1 MKPSA
6 YFIALQAFLL
16 TLPEFVHS
24 SPSPPADSLH
34 YCLPFDFDQWQ
45 QEPPAAKRMADRDVG
60 EPRTVRMIY
69 FLPNDRSYQAG
80 VVDSMKTTIRRL
92 QTFYAG
98 QMHAHGHG
106 EKTFRFE
113 TDDQGE
119 PLVHRVDG
127 QHPDSHYLDDT
138 MATVLEEIIGI
149 FDLTENVYLVVID
162 NSIRGIGSNGS
173 TSGGIATSRGKT
185 GGVAVFSEEFR
196 FALAAHELTH
206 AFGLK
211 WHDFRKDEYILSYGY
226 YADRLSD
233 CSAGFLAV
241 HPYFNPAVEAQAG
254 PVPAIER
261 VSPVTYP
268 GGAESVFVE
277 LKVNDPDGLHQV
289 FLFVLTDSFFLSGTD
304 FGPRFLEVK
313 ACRAMA
319 GEEEAVVEFDF
330 DGSRP
335 SNVSINLSNSL
346 VHPITVMAVDTGG
359 NAGWTSFDLRELSAQ
374 HVATLTGV
382 GEVRSV
388 SFSTDGKSLASATEN
403 GVEVRDVETRQ
414 DLAFLEQTGEVRS
427 VAFTSDGTKLAS
439 GSTDGTIELWET
451 AAWSNIATLESQDPI
466 SSVAFSPDGTTVAA
480 GTSEE
485 IELWDVESG
494 THTVTFEGPGA
505 RTTSVSFS
513 PNGTTLASGSED
525 RTVRIWDVAAGTHT
539 ATLEGHSQRVLSVAF
554 SPDGTLASGSGDGTV
569 KLWDVSSQTNTAT
582 LSRYPGGGTHSGG
595 VTSISFSPDGETL
608 ASGSWDNTA
617 KLWDVLTEKE
627 VATLSGHT
635 GGITSVAFSPD
646 GSMLASGS
654 LDNTIKL
661 WDASQRFQPR
671 PRKLVKVSGDNQE
684 ESPGSD
690 LADPLVVEVR
700 DQYGNPLQDIP
711 VTFSIRSGGGKLGGG
726 RFREEVVVTDPDGLA
741 QSILTL
747 GPNPAKNTVEATV
760 PGLEPVPFH
769 SVGVGPPETLA
780 DENYPRWHLPD
791 GAVARLGKGRL
802 SQSDRAI
809 AFSQGGKRLA
819 AVSAIGIWVY
829 DTATFR
835 PQAFFPTSLNRFGSL
850 GFSPDGILAFSGA
863 DGERMTRLWDPG
875 TGEVITTLE
884 DTRSSPVFS
893 PDGNILATR
902 SLDGTIKLWDV
913 ETGEEATTL
922 KGNTVGGYV
931 LAFSPDGSILA
942 SGWGDHALR
951 LWNLETGETMATL
964 EGLADVVESLAFSPD
979 GTLLA
984 SGSRDGT
991 VQLWDVGTG
1000 TNSILGRSGW
1010 VKSVA
1015 FSPDGNILASASAGA
1030 VMLWDVATETNT
1042 AILKGRGSVS
1052 CLAFSPDGTLASGS
1066 WAGGTIMLWDL
1077 TTGRAAILEGHR
1089 DGFRSVAFSPDGTT
1103 LASSGSANS
1112 DRTIMLWEVAT
1123 GLQTGLLDGH
1133 KTTVGSVAFSPDGKT
1148 LASGSGD
1155 RTIKLWEV
1163 ATGANSATLE
1173 ENEWISAVA
1182 FSPDGATLASGSG
1195 GTVKLWDVA
1204 ARTITLTLGGHRG
1217 GVGAVAFSP
1226 DGNTLASSAG
1236 YHVKLWD
1243 VATGTLSATL
1253 ETTPEGEW
1261 AGPRPI
1267 AFSPDGRILAFYGYW
1282 RGKGRRA
1289 VRLWDV
1295 GSRQPTAILEGG
1307 HTNQVTS
1314 LAFSPDGTFLASGSW
1329 DQTLRLWDLGTRST
1343 TAVFDGHTHDV
1354 LSVAFSPDGT
1364 ILASA
1369 SRDGT
1374 VLLWDTTPWVP
1385 RYVPPDPE
1393 TVIEVSRTLPAQT
1406 ALLAN
1411 YPNPF
1416 NPKTW
1421 IPYQLQA
1428 PARVHL
1434 TIYDVRGAVVRT
1446 LDLGNR
1452 PAGRY
1457 LTPAQAAN
1465 WDGRDQRGDR
1475 VASGVYFYR
1484 LQAGGVAHVRRM
1496 VLVK

>member
-1 MKPSA
+1 MKPSV
-6 YFIALQAFLL
+6 YFITLQALLL
-16 TLPEFVHS
+16 TLPKFVHS

-34 YCLPFDFDQWQ
+34 YCLLFDYDQWQ
-45 QEPPAAKRMADRDVG
+45 QERPAAKWMADRDVG

-92 QTFYAG
+92 QTFYAE
-98 QMHAHGHG
+98 QMQGHGHG

-138 MATVLEEIIGI
+138 MATVLEEINGI
-149 FDLTENVYLVVID
+149 FDLKENVYLVVID

-173 TSGGIATSRGKT
+173 TSGGVATPRGKT
-185 GGVAVFSEEFR
+185 GGMALFSEEFR

-206 AFGLK
+206 AFGLA
-211 WHDFRKDEYILSYGY
+211 WHDFRQDEYILSYGY
-226 YADRLSD
+226 YRDRLSD

-241 HPYFNPAVEAQAG
+241 HPYFNPDVEAQAA

-313 ACRAMA
+313 ACSAMA

-359 NAGWTSFDLRELSAQ
+359 NVGWTSFDLRELSAQ

-382 GEVRSV
+382 GTVRSV
-388 SFSTDGKSLASATEN
+388 SFSPDGKSLASATEE
-403 GVEVRDVETRQ
+403 GVGVWDVETRQ
-414 DLAFLEQTGEVRS
+414 DFALIKQTGEVRS
-427 VAFTSDGTKLAS
+427 VAFSSDGTKLTS

-451 AAWSNIATLESQDPI
+451 AGWSNIALLKSQDPI

-480 GTSEE
+480 GASEE

-494 THTVTFEGPGA
+494 TNTVTFEGHRA

-513 PNGTTLASGSED
+513 LDGTTLASGSED
-525 RTVRIWDVAAGTHT
+525 RTVRIWDVEAGTHT

-569 KLWDVSSQTNTAT
+569 KLWDVSSRTNTAT

-595 VTSISFSPDGETL
+595 VTSVSFSPDGETL
-608 ASGSWDNTA
+608 ASGSWDNTV

-627 VATLSGHT
+627 VTTLSGHT
-635 GGITSVAFSPD
+635 GGITSVSFSPD
-646 GSMLASGS
+646 GSMLSSGS

-661 WDASQRFQPR
+661 WDASERFQPR

-684 ESPGSD
+684 EPPGSD

-700 DQYGNPLQDIP
+700 DQYGNPLQDVP

-726 RFREEVVVTDPDGLA
+726 RFTEEVVVTDPDGLA
-741 QSILTL
+741 KSILNL

-760 PGLEPVPFH
+760 RGLESVTFH

-780 DENYPRWHLPD
+780 DENHPTTWHLPD
-791 GAVARLGKGRL
+791 GAIARLGKGRL

-809 AFSQGGKRLA
+809 AFSPGGKRLA
-819 AVSAIGIWVY
+819 VVSAIGIWVY

-835 PQAFFPTSLNRFGSL
+835 PQAFFPTGLNRFGSL
-850 GFSPDGILAFSGA
+850 AFSPDGTILASSGV
-863 DGERMTRLWDPG
+863 DGERITRLWDLG
-875 TGEVITTLE
+875 TGEVIRTLE
-884 DTRSSPVFS
+884 GDSASSPVFS
-893 PDGNILATR
+893 PDGNTLATW
-902 SLDGTIKLWDV
+902 SLNATIKLWDV
-913 ETGEEATTL
+913 STGVEATTL
-922 KGNTVGGYV
+922 KGNTGGGSV

-942 SGWGDHALR
+942 SGWGDHTLR
-951 LWNLETGETMATL
+951 LWDLETGETSSTL

-984 SGSRDGT
+984 SGSRNGA

-1010 VKSVA
+1010 VSSVA
-1015 FSPDGNILASASAGA
+1015 FSPDGTILASASAGV

-1052 CLAFSPDGTLASGS
+1052 SLAFSPDGTLASGS

-1077 TTGRAAILEGHR
+1077 TTGNAAILEGHR
-1089 DGFRSVAFSPDGTT
+1089 DGVRSVAFSPDGRT

-1112 DRTIMLWEVAT
+1112 DRTIMLWEVGT

-1133 KTTVGSVAFSPDGKT
+1133 KTTVGSVAFSPDGET

-1155 RTIKLWEV
+1155 RTVKLWDV
-1163 ATGANSATLE
+1163 ATGAHTATLQGH
-1173 ENEWISAVA
+1173 EWISSVA
-1182 FSPDGATLASGSG
+1182 FSPDGATLASGFAD
-1195 GTVKLWDVA
+1195 GTVRLWDVA
-1204 ARTITLTLGGHRG
+1204 TGTNSFTRKGHTD
-1217 GVGAVAFSP
+1217 GVGTVAFSP
-1226 DGNTLASSAG
+1226 DGNTLATSAG
-1236 YHVKLWD
+1236 YDDGTVKLWD

-1253 ETTPEGEW
+1253 ETTPKGQW
-1261 AGPRPI
+1261 GGPQPI

-1282 RGKGRRA
+1282 RGKGRKA

-1295 GSRQPTAILEGG
+1295 GSRKITAVLERG
-1307 HTNQVTS
+1307 HGNQVTS

-1329 DQTLRLWDLGTRST
+1329 DETLRLWDLGTGST
-1343 TAVFDGHTHDV
+1343 TAVFDGHTHNI

-1364 ILASA
+1364 IAASA

-1385 RYVPPDPE
+1385 RYVPPASE
-1393 TVIEVSRTLPAQT
+1393 TVIEVSQTLPAQT

-1416 NPKTW
+1416 NPETW

-1434 TIYDVRGAVVRT
+1434 TIYDVRGGCGT
-1446 LDLGNR
+1446 D
-1452 PAGRY
+1452 
-1457 LTPAQAAN
+1457 
-1465 WDGRDQRGDR
+1465 
-1475 VASGVYFYR
+1475 S
-1484 LQAGGVAHVRRM
+1484 
-1496 VLVK
+1496 